1 MSEESSLGI
10 KRLLSY
16 VTKKIKIKNNWENQ
30 QNEKVTR
37 VLIVRQLTKDTVV
50 SFQEETRL
58 LLRKL

>member
-30 QNEKVTR
+30 QNEKVKR

>member
-1 MSEESSLGI
+1 MLQ
-10 KRLLSY
+10 
-16 VTKKIKIKNNWENQ
+16 KKIKIKNNWENQ